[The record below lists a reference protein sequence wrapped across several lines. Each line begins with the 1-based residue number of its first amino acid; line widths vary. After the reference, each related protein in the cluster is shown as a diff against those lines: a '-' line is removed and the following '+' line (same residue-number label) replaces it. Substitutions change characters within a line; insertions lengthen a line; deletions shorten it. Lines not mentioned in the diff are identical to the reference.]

1 MDDEE
6 NYALLPLTDRA
17 THKQWKVRLAA
28 YEEMRNQF
36 TLSKS
41 ETDPCFQPFIDNP
54 GLYKQI
60 VTDSNVVAQETG
72 LATLATML
80 EYGGS
85 TVCLR
90 LRPAVVSAM
99 IEKSLGSSR
108 AGTRKNCLEVLLWF
122 IELDT
127 PDPIVEELLPYL
139 NHRMPKLVAGAT
151 HALTEIFRLFGT
163 STVSAKSVIK
173 VLPKLFSHADRNVR
187 KEATG
192 LVIELYK
199 WLGDGLKN
207 AVLPAL
213 KLVQQKELDAEFAK
227 VNGQKPQPE
236 RMLRSQKEAME
247 RQASNSISAKG
258 FDNNQDAEEEE
269 GEDNGMLDLIEPIE
283 VKSKIPADFATRLA
297 SSKWKDRKEVLE
309 EVYPMVNVPRI
320 KHDDYGDVI
329 RVLAKCM
336 KDANIQVVALAANTI
351 ECFAKGLR
359 RDFVRY
365 IPFVLSPMLERL
377 KEKKVHVTEA
387 LRAALIAVFNCTTL
401 SEILDETLEF
411 LKHKTPQVKIE
422 TLRFL
427 TQCLST
433 TKIMPKPSEI
443 KSIMEATVKL
453 LGDTQEPVRNGAAE
467 LVGVVMKLAGER
479 AINPY
484 LESIDEI
491 KRGKIKEYFQAA
503 EVRAKASPVPVP
515 GRPIAQ
521 VKGSRKPAPPLSRK
535 RPLAIDADLPNNT
548 SRRRLESTP
557 KSPPPTRPSFNRPS
571 SPTRPSHHRSTI
583 QGRGLTGRV
592 SFYKF
597 FFPPYF
603 SLTYICIVI
612 SELLTFFSPWQV
624 ENQRHLLIMAC

>member
-1 MDDEE
+1 MHKMDDEE
-6 NYALLPLTDRA
+6 NHALLPLTDRA
-17 THKQWKVRLAA
+17 THKLWKVRLGA

-36 TLSKS
+36 ILSKS
-41 ETDPCFQPFIDNP
+41 ETDPCFRPFIDNP

-72 LATLATML
+72 LATLAAML

-90 LRPAVVSAM
+90 LRPAVVAAM

-108 AGTRKNCLEVLLWF
+108 AGTRKNCLDALLWF

-127 PDPIVEELLPYL
+127 PDPIVDELLPYL

-151 HALTEIFRLFGT
+151 NALTEIFRLFGT
-163 STVSAKSVIK
+163 STVSPKNVIK
-173 VLPKLFSHADRNVR
+173 AVPKLFSHADSNVR
-187 KEATG
+187 KEATA

-199 WLGDGLKN
+199 WLGDGVKS

-213 KLVQQKELDAEFAK
+213 KPVQQKELDAEFEK
-227 VNGQKPQPE
+227 VKAQKPQQE
-236 RMLRSQKEAME
+236 RILRSQREAME
-247 RQASNSISAKG
+247 RQASNGISAKG
-258 FDNNQDAEEEE
+258 FSSNQDAEEEE
-269 GEDNGMLDLIEPIE
+269 EGSGMLDLIEPIE
-283 VKSKIPADFATRLA
+283 VRSKIPADFATRLA

-309 EVYPMVNVPRI
+309 EFYPMANVPRI

-329 RVLAKCM
+329 RLLAKCM
-336 KDANIQVVALAANTI
+336 KDANIQVVALAANII

-422 TLRFL
+422 TLIFL

-433 TKIMPKPSEI
+433 TKIMPKASEI
-443 KSIMEATVKL
+443 KSITEATVSL
-453 LGDTQEPVRNGAAE
+453 LGDTQEPVRNCAAE
-467 LVGVVMKLAGER
+467 VVGVVMKLAGER

-491 KRGKIKEYFQAA
+491 KRGKIKEYFQTV
-503 EVRAKASPVPVP
+503 EVKAKAGPVPVP
-515 GRPIAQ
+515 GRPIAL

-535 RPLAIDADLPNNT
+535 RPLATDADLPNNT
-548 SRRRLESTP
+548 SRRRLESMP
-557 KSPPPTRPSFNRPS
+557 KSPPPARPSFNRPL
-571 SPTRPSHHRSTI
+571 SPTRPSHYRSTL

-592 SFYKF
+592 CF
-597 FFPPYF
+597 FFFFFF
-603 SLTYICIVI
+603 SLYWYYYIQ
-612 SELLTFFSPWQV
+612 SY
-624 ENQRHLLIMAC
+624 

>member
-6 NYALLPLTDRA
+6 NHALLPLTDRA
-17 THKQWKVRLAA
+17 THKLWKVRLAA
-28 YEEMRNQF
+28 YEEMRKQF

-41 ETDPCFQPFIDNP
+41 ETDPCFRPFIENP
-54 GLYKQI
+54 ELYKQI

-72 LATLATML
+72 LATLAVML

-90 LRPAVVSAM
+90 LRPAVVAAM

-108 AGTRKNCLEVLLWF
+108 AGTRKNCLDALLWF

-127 PDPIVEELLPYL
+127 PDPIVDELLPYL
-139 NHRMPKLVAGAT
+139 SHRMPKLVAGAT
-151 HALTEIFRLFGT
+151 NALTEIFRLFGT

-173 VLPKLFSHADRNVR
+173 TVPKLFSHADRNVR
-187 KEATG
+187 KEATA

-199 WLGDGLKN
+199 WLGDGVKS

-213 KLVQQKELDAEFAK
+213 KSVQQKELDAEFEK
-227 VNGQKPQPE
+227 VKGEKPQQE
-236 RMLRSQKEAME
+236 RMLRSQREAME
-247 RQASNSISAKG
+247 RQASNGISAKG
-258 FDNNQDAEEEE
+258 FSSNQDPEEEEEEE
-269 GEDNGMLDLIEPIE
+269 GSGMLDLIEPIE
-283 VKSKIPADFATRLA
+283 VRSKIPADFATRLA

-309 EVYPMVNVPRI
+309 EFYPMANVPRI
-320 KHDDYGDVI
+320 KHDDYGDII

-336 KDANIQVVALAANTI
+336 KDANIQVVALAANII

-359 RDFVRY
+359 REFVRY

-411 LKHKTPQVKIE
+411 LKHKTPLVKIE

-427 TQCLST
+427 TKCLST
-433 TKIMPKPSEI
+433 TKIMPKASEV
-443 KSIMEATVKL
+443 KSITEATVKL
-453 LGDTQEPVRNGAAE
+453 LGDTQESVRNGAAE
-467 LVGVVMKLAGER
+467 VVGVVMKLAGER

-503 EVRAKASPVPVP
+503 EVKAKAGPVSLS
-515 GRPIAQ
+515 GRPVAP

-535 RPLAIDADLPNNT
+535 RPLATDADLPSNT
-548 SRRRLESTP
+548 SRRRLETTP
-557 KSPPPTRPSFNRPS
+557 KSPPPARPSFNRPL
-571 SPTRPSHHRSTI
+571 SPARPSHHRSTL
-583 QGRGLTGRV
+583 QGRGLTGRRQEQNRGA
-592 SFYKF
+592 SYARK
-597 FFPPYF
+597 
-603 SLTYICIVI
+603 L
-612 SELLTFFSPWQV
+612 E
-624 ENQRHLLIMAC
+624 